1 MSKRVCWIV
10 EFSSGELQ
18 LVRFYHQSQLD
29 QRIFFYSENWQ
40 RAVPTKKWVQIQ
52 RIGIESC
59 KHVGILELETTKFY
73 FAT

>member
-1 MSKRVCWIV
+1 MSKSVCWIV

-18 LVRFYHQSQLD
+18 LVRFYHQNQLD
-29 QRIFFYSENWQ
+29 QRIFFNSENWQ

-59 KHVGILELETTKFY
+59 KHVEILELETAKFDLG
-73 FAT
+73 T